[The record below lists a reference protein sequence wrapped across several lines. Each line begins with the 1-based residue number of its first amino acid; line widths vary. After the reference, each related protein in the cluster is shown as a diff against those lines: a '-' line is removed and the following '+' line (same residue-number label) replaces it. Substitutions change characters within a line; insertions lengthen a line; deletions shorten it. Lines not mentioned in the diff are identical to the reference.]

1 MKRYKVNAL
10 LITSMLVLGLST
22 VPAKADSMTA
32 KFLQIPY
39 VGKSGDFNYGG
50 QAPFAIEFI
59 GGEAFTAAS
68 CPDLT
73 SRIAR
78 NFSVKWTVGNNSL
91 WQSLDLDSGFV
102 HTIGITK
109 NGIQC
114 AYLFSGPGIFTPRY
128 FDEPPLYT
136 FAKNESQVNLKLTL
150 FRDKSEIVSGNGFL
164 YNPDYSPSAPEI
176 IGISRGDVVAGYTKL
191 TLRYLDGSSSELSKP
206 SIRICDVNRENVCN
220 LGWGRLQEDGSIAL
234 ITNPKSAGQSGL
246 LRISWGFQNAA
257 GRYTSTNTSI
267 ALKIGQSS
275 EEVPWKIIKQ
285 FDEIFEVSP
294 NLTCAQRAV
303 GGKALTCT
311 ATPIVSEKNGYDK
324 TNLFKTNLDFDSYLQ
339 MDTKSWKKSISVS
352 AVTGASKK
360 FSILVPSINW
370 NRFRVKIENGFLS
383 QTESSGMET
392 YGSLP
397 AGPEINLKF
406 PNYVLWNQPF
416 QIEATSTKGKLT
428 SCAFSM
434 GSTKLG
440 SAKAVGG
447 TARIIVTSV
456 WDGSPGSS
464 RSLFFTANCIVSGKP
479 FSGYG
484 VVKGYR

>member
-1 MKRYKVNAL
+1 MKLYKVNAL

-22 VPAKADSMTA
+22 AAAKADSMTA

-39 VGKSGDFNYGG
+39 VGKSSDFNYGG
-50 QAPFAIEFI
+50 DAPFAIEFI
-59 GGEAFTAAS
+59 GGEALTAAS

-73 SRIAR
+73 SRIVR
-78 NFSVKWTVGNNSL
+78 NFSVKWTVGNKSL
-91 WQSLDLDSGFV
+91 SQSLDLDSGFV

-114 AYLFSGPGIFTPRY
+114 AYLFYGGGLFNRSY
-128 FDEPPLYT
+128 FDEPLYA

-150 FRDKSEIVSGNGFL
+150 FRGTSEIVSGNGFL
-164 YNPDYSPSAPEI
+164 YNPDYSPSAPDI

-206 SIRICDVNRENVCN
+206 SIRICDVNRENMCN

-246 LRISWGFQNAA
+246 LKISWGFQNAA
-257 GRYTSTNTSI
+257 GRYSSTSTSI

-275 EEVPWKIIKQ
+275 EEVPWKVLKQ

-311 ATPIVSEKNGYDK
+311 ATPIVTEKNGYDN

-339 MDTKSWKKSISVS
+339 IDTKSWKKSISVS
-352 AVTGASKK
+352 AVSGGSKK
-360 FSILVPSINW
+360 FSIPVPSTNW

-397 AGPEINLKF
+397 TGSEINLKF

-416 QIEATSTKGKLT
+416 QIKATSTKGTLT

-440 SAKAVGG
+440 SAKAIGG
-447 TARIIVTSV
+447 TATVIVSSV

-464 RSLFFTANCIVSGKP
+464 TSLYFTANCIVNGK
-479 FSGYG
+479 SVYGYG